1 MLGINPMD
9 VPLYV
14 ESFQKKGRLVID
26 NILETSAAERV
37 GDFLK
42 TMPEDWWFAS
52 TLPNR
57 DLNDEMEVHR
67 CDKSNNYYIE
77 KARNAACHA
86 LDYNRFSYSFFR
98 TTNDHHAACACRY
111 CEVANFIKS
120 MLFIDFLNQVT
131 GLDLTVVN
139 ECFAN
144 RYSGGSWLATH
155 SDDVNGRLAFVYHLT
170 KNWNISWGGLYVA
183 SNPDGTLS
191 AMPPSF
197 NRLAIF
203 TVGNN
208 QTPHCVT
215 PILPGISHSR
225 YSITGWAQ

>member
-26 NILETSAAERV
+26 NVLETSAAERV

-67 CDKSNNYYIE
+67 SDMS
-77 KARNAACHA
+77 
-86 LDYNRFSYSFFR
+86 
-98 TTNDHHAACACRY
+98 
-111 CEVANFIKS
+111 
-120 MLFIDFLNQVT
+120 
-131 GLDLTVVN
+131 
-139 ECFAN
+139 
-144 RYSGGSWLATH
+144 H

-170 KNWNISWGGLYVA
+170 KNWNVSWGGLYVA
-183 SNPDGTLS
+183 HNPDGTLS

-197 NRLAIF
+197 NRLALF
-203 TVGNN
+203 TVGSN